1 MFADMYIGLLCEL
14 IVKKNFNP
22 KVCGNIYQTA
32 DNFALEKT
40 NRKKCVVCV
49 TVGLCSM
56 SKKLGTM
63 TQNGLS
69 LAPAIKD
76 FI

>member
-14 IVKKNFNP
+14 IVKKILNP
-22 KVCGNIYQTA
+22 KVCGNIYPTA

-49 TVGLCSM
+49 TVCSM